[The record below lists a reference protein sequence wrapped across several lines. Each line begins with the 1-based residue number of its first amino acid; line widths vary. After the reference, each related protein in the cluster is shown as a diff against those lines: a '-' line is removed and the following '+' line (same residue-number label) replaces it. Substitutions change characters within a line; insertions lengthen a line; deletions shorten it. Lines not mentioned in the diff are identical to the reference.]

1 MTHESEKPKISP
13 GFSARLKRLGPRE
26 KVHAIVLLR
35 AGDAGEPAAKRQSRA
50 EREAAVEAMRSS
62 AGQALAEL
70 DDILDRFDG
79 QRFADEP
86 DALGSIPIETT
97 VAGIET
103 LASSDWV
110 KAIIEDQPIQLTFD
124 IPPTKKPSGMQ
135 GCCSVH

>member
-1 MTHESEKPKISP
+1 MTRKSEKPKISP

-35 AGDAGEPAAKRQSRA
+35 AGEAGEPAARRQSAA
-50 EREAAVEAMRSS
+50 EREAAVEASRRS
-62 AGQALAEL
+62 AGRALAEL

-79 QRFADEP
+79 QRFAEEP
-86 DALGSIPIETT
+86 DALGSVPIEATA
-97 VAGIET
+97 AGIEA

-124 IPPTKKPSGMQ
+124 IPPID
-135 GCCSVH
+135 

>member
-1 MTHESEKPKISP
+1 MTHKSEKPKISP
-13 GFSARLKRLGPRE
+13 GFSTRLKRLGPRE

-35 AGDAGEPAAKRQSRA
+35 AGDPDQAAAKRQSPA

-62 AGQALAEL
+62 AREALAEL

-103 LASSDWV
+103 LASFDWV
-110 KAIIEDQPIQLTFD
+110 KAIIEDQPVQLTFD
-124 IPPTKKPSGMQ
+124 IPSTK
-135 GCCSVH
+135 